1 MKMRSKREGYSLKRI
16 GVLTSGGDAPGMN
29 AAIRAV
35 TRTAIYKG
43 LDVIGFRR
51 GYEGLL
57 DGDVIP
63 LTVSSVGGIIHRG
76 GTILRTARSERF
88 IKPEGVREGLRRLKE
103 YDIDALVVIGGDG
116 SFRGA
121 YDLHKLGYPVIGI
134 PGTIDND
141 MAGTDCTI
149 GFDTACNTALQCI
162 EKLRDTA
169 SSHERLF
176 LVELMGR
183 HAGFLALEAAVAA
196 GAEYVLVPER
206 KFDLEDLCKKLSY
219 AHQRGK
225 THYLIIVAEG
235 VMTVSELSSKLK
247 DTSGF
252 DSRIVVLGHIQRGGS
267 PSSFDAVLASR
278 LGGGA
283 VEALLRGETGV
294 MVGRISGKIV
304 THPIQYAWEEEKNL
318 DEDMMALVEML
329 GI

>member
-1 MKMRSKREGYSLKRI
+1 MKRI

-29 AAIRAV
+29 AAIRSV
-35 TRTAIYKG
+35 TRAAIYNN

-57 DGDVIP
+57 EGDGIP

-76 GTILRTARSERF
+76 GTILRTARCDRF
-88 IKPEGVREGLRRLKE
+88 TTPEGVREGFQRLKA

-121 YDLHKLGYPVIGI
+121 YELHKLGFPVVGI

-162 EKLRDTA
+162 QKLRDTA

-176 LVELMGR
+176 IVEVMGR
-183 HAGFLALEAAVAA
+183 AAGFLALEAAVAA
-196 GAEYVLVPER
+196 GAECVLVPEQP
-206 KFDLEDLCKKLSY
+206 FDIEQLCKKLHY
-219 AHQRGK
+219 AKERGK
-225 THYLIIVAEG
+225 THSLIIVAEG
-235 VMTVSELSSKLK
+235 VMPASELAHKLK
-247 DTSGF
+247 DTASY
-252 DSRIVVLGHIQRGGS
+252 DARIIVLGHIQRGGS

-283 VEALLRGETGV
+283 VEALLRGEFGT
-294 MVGRISGKIV
+294 MVGRTSGKIV
-304 THPIQYAWEEEKNL
+304 TNPIQVAWEEKKGL
-318 DEDMMALVEML
+318 DADMMTLVDIL

>member
-1 MKMRSKREGYSLKRI
+1 MKRI

-29 AAIRAV
+29 AAVRSV
-35 TRTAIYKG
+35 TRAAIFNG
-43 LDVIGFRR
+43 FEVIGFRR

-57 DGDVIP
+57 EGDGVP

-88 IKPEGVREGLRRLKE
+88 VTPEGVREGLHTLRE

-121 YDLHKLGYPVIGI
+121 YELHKLGFPVVGI

-149 GFDTACNTALQCI
+149 GFDTACNTALECI
-162 EKLRDTA
+162 QKLRDTA

-176 LVELMGR
+176 IVEVMGR
-183 HAGFLALEAAVAA
+183 HAGFLALEAAVAG
-196 GAEYVLVPER
+196 GAEYVLVPEHPM
-206 KFDLEDLCKKLSY
+206 DLESLFKKLYY
-219 AHQRGK
+219 AKERGK
-225 THYLIIVAEG
+225 SHSLIVLAEG
-235 VMTVSELSSKLK
+235 VMSASELAAQLK
-247 DTSGF
+247 DTAGY
-252 DSRIVVLGHIQRGGS
+252 DARIVVLGHIQRGGN

-283 VEALLRGETGV
+283 IEALKRGEFGV
-294 MVGRISGKIV
+294 MVGRIGGKIV
-304 THPIQYAWEEEKNL
+304 ASPLQVAWEQKKDL
-318 DEDMMALVEML
+318 DEDMIALMDML

>member
-1 MKMRSKREGYSLKRI
+1 
-16 GVLTSGGDAPGMN
+16 MN

-35 TRTAIYKG
+35 ARAAIYNG

-76 GTILRTARSERF
+76 GTILRTARSDRF
-88 IKPEGVREGLRRLKE
+88 VRPEGVREGLQRLRE
-103 YDIDALVVIGGDG
+103 YDIDALVIIGGDG

-121 YDLHKLGYPVIGI
+121 YDLHKLGYPVVGV

-149 GFDTACNTALQCI
+149 GFDTACNTALECI

-176 LVELMGR
+176 LVEVMGR

-196 GAEYVLVPER
+196 GAEYTLVPEK
-206 KFDLEDLCKKLSY
+206 KFEIDDLCKKLNY
-219 AHQRGK
+219 ARQRGK
-225 THYLIIVAEG
+225 SHSLIIVAEG
-235 VMTVSELSSKLK
+235 VMSASELSSQLK
-247 DTSGF
+247 DTGGY
-252 DSRIVVLGHIQRGGS
+252 DARIIVLGHIQRGGS

-278 LGGGA
+278 LGLGA
-283 VEALLRGETGV
+283 VEALLRGESGV
-294 MVGRISGKIV
+294 MVGRISGRIV
-304 THPIQYAWEEEKNL
+304 THPIQYAWEEKKDL
-318 DEDMMALVEML
+318 DEDMMSLVDIL

>member
-1 MKMRSKREGYSLKRI
+1 MKRI

-35 TRTAIYKG
+35 ARTAIYKG
-43 LDVIGFRR
+43 HEVIGFRR
-51 GYEGLL
+51 GFEGLL
-57 DGDVIP
+57 EGDVIP

-88 IKPEGVREGLRRLKE
+88 MKPEGVREGLQCLKE
-103 YDIDALVVIGGDG
+103 YDIDALVIIGGDG
-116 SFRGA
+116 SFHGA
-121 YDLHKLGYPVIGI
+121 YELHKLGFPVVGI

-176 LVELMGR
+176 IVEVMGR

-196 GAEYVLVPER
+196 GAEFVLVPEQP
-206 KFDLEDLCKKLSY
+206 FDMDNLCKKLHY
-219 AHQRGK
+219 AKERGK
-225 THYLIIVAEG
+225 SHSLIIVAEG
-235 VMTVSELSSKLK
+235 VMSASDLASKLK
-247 DTSGF
+247 DTAGY
-252 DSRIVVLGHIQRGGS
+252 DARIVVLGHIQRGGS

-283 VEALLRGETGV
+283 VEALVKGEFGT
-294 MVGRISGKIV
+294 MVGRTGGKIV
-304 THPIQYAWEEEKNL
+304 TSPLPVAWEEKKEL
-318 DEDMMALVEML
+318 DADMMALMDIL

>member
-1 MKMRSKREGYSLKRI
+1 MKRI

-35 TRTAIYKG
+35 TRTAIYNG
-43 LDVIGFRR
+43 MEVIGIRR

-63 LTVSSVGGIIHRG
+63 LSVSSVGGIIHRG
-76 GTILRTARSERF
+76 GTILRTARCERF
-88 IKPEGVREGLRRLKE
+88 TKPEGVREGLQRLRE
-103 YDIDALVVIGGDG
+103 YDIDSLVVIGGDG
-116 SFRGA
+116 SFHGA
-121 YDLHKLGYPVIGI
+121 YELHRLGFPVVGI

-176 LVELMGR
+176 IVEVMGR
-183 HAGFLALEAAVAA
+183 HAGFLALEAGVAA
-196 GAEYVLVPER
+196 GAEYVLVPETP
-206 KFDLEDLCKKLSY
+206 FDIEELCKKLHY
-219 AHQRGK
+219 AKERGK
-225 THYLIIVAEG
+225 SHSLIIVAEG
-235 VMTVSELSSKLK
+235 VMSASELAAQLK
-247 DTSGF
+247 DTGGY
-252 DSRIVVLGHIQRGGS
+252 DARIVVLGHIQRGGS

-283 VEALLRGETGV
+283 VEAIVRGEFGM
-294 MVGRISGKIV
+294 MVGRTTGRIV
-304 THPIQYAWEEEKNL
+304 TNPLQIAWEERKQL
-318 DEDMMALVEML
+318 DADMMSLVDIL

>member
-1 MKMRSKREGYSLKRI
+1 MKRI

-57 DGDVIP
+57 DGDVVP

-76 GTILRTARSERF
+76 GTILRTARCERF
-88 IKPEGVREGLRRLKE
+88 MKPEGVREGLQRLKE

-116 SFRGA
+116 SFKGA
-121 YDLHKLGYPVIGI
+121 HELCKLGYPVVGI

-141 MAGTDCTI
+141 MAGTDCTV

-176 LVELMGR
+176 LVEVMGR
-183 HAGFLALEAAVAA
+183 NAGFLALEAAVAA

-206 KFDLEDLCKKLSY
+206 KFDLSDLCKKLNY
-219 AHQRGK
+219 ARQRGK
-225 THYLIIVAEG
+225 SHSLIIVAEG
-235 VMTVSELSSKLK
+235 VMSVAELSAQLK
-247 DTSGF
+247 DTGGY
-252 DSRIVVLGHIQRGGS
+252 DARITVLGHIQRGGS

-283 VEALLRGETGV
+283 VEALLAGETGV
-294 MVGRISGKIV
+294 MVGRTSGKII
-304 THPIQYAWEEEKNL
+304 THPIQYSWEESKGL
-318 DEDMMALVEML
+318 DEDMMSLVEML

>member
-1 MKMRSKREGYSLKRI
+1 MHTMDGKIKRV

-29 AAIRAV
+29 AAIRSV
-35 TRTAIYKG
+35 TRAAIYNG
-43 LDVIGFRR
+43 LEVIGFRR

-57 DGDVIP
+57 DGDGIP

-76 GTILRTARSERF
+76 GTILRTARCERF
-88 IKPEGVREGLRRLKE
+88 MRPEGVREGLQRLKD

-116 SFRGA
+116 SFHGA
-121 YDLHKLGYPVIGI
+121 YELHKLGFPVVGI

-162 EKLRDTA
+162 QKLRDTA

-176 LVELMGR
+176 IVEVMGR
-183 HAGFLALEAAVAA
+183 SAGFIALETAVAA
-196 GAEYVLVPER
+196 GAEFVLLPEDP
-206 KFDLEDLCKKLSY
+206 FDFDTLVKRLQY
-219 AHQRGK
+219 AKGRGK
-225 THYLIIVAEG
+225 AHSLIVVAEG
-235 VMTVSELSSKLK
+235 VMPAAELANRLK
-247 DTSGF
+247 DNASY
-252 DSRIVVLGHIQRGGS
+252 DARIVVLGHIQRGGT

-283 VEALLRGETGV
+283 VEALLRGDYGT
-294 MVGRISGKIV
+294 MIGRINGKIV
-304 THPIQYAWEEEKNL
+304 ASPIQVAWEEKKPL
-318 DEDMMALVEML
+318 DEDMIELMDVL

>member
-1 MKMRSKREGYSLKRI
+1 MKRI

-35 TRTAIYKG
+35 ARTAIYKG

-57 DGDVIP
+57 DGDVVP

-76 GTILRTARSERF
+76 GTILRTARCERF
-88 IKPEGVREGLRRLKE
+88 MKPEGVREGLQRLRE

-121 YDLHKLGYPVIGI
+121 YELCKLGYPVVGI

-176 LVELMGR
+176 LVEVMGR
-183 HAGFLALEAAVAA
+183 NAGFLALEAAVAA

-206 KFDLEDLCKKLSY
+206 KFDLADLCKKLNY

-225 THYLIIVAEG
+225 THSLIIVAEG
-235 VMTVSELSSKLK
+235 VMPVAELSAQLK
-247 DTSGF
+247 DTGGY
-252 DSRIVVLGHIQRGGS
+252 DARITVLGHIQRGGS

-283 VEALLRGETGV
+283 VEALLAGETGA
-294 MVGRISGKIV
+294 MVGRTSGKII
-304 THPIQYAWEEEKNL
+304 THPLQYSWEESKGL
-318 DEDMMALVEML
+318 DEDMMSLVEML